1 MPYHLLRK
9 DELIP
14 KYFLKIK
21 IKIYKNSGS
30 GTNPN
35 LKRKDI
41 IKKEKI
47 KINLYF

>member
-14 KYFLKIK
+14 KYFLK